1 MGKLK
6 TKIEVKEEFIL
17 ACKEKKLKWK
27 FIKAI
32 HLKSGKGKVWQVKFE
47 CSKNHQN
54 QQLLSNFRKK
64 AVCLK
69 CLGLNLNREERIEI
83 LSKKH
88 DNFYKYDDF
97 EYKGSKGIIS
107 SFSIRPSISF
117 NNR

>member
-1 MGKLK
+1 MGNLK

-83 LSKKH
+83 LNKKH

-97 EYKGSKGIIS
+97 EYKRSKGIIS